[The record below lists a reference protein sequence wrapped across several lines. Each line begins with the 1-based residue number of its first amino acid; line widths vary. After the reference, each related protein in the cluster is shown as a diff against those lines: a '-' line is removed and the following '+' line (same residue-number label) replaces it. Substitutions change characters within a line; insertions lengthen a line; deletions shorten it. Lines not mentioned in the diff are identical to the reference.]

1 MIHNKE
7 NHQVFNLIQHQ
18 KKLLLMLKAKIKQKL
33 PQFNLMES
41 QIKLVQQT
49 KLIFLSKKLS
59 KYPMLLLQDRK
70 IEKVNGMLSIAL
82 TLLELQPKLK
92 TRD

>member
-7 NHQVFNLIQHQ
+7 NHQVLHLIQHR
-18 KKLLLMLKAKIKQKL
+18 KKLLLMLKVKIKQKL
-33 PQFNLMES
+33 LLFNLMES

-49 KLIFLSKKLS
+49 KLISLSKKPS